1 MKHFKKIESKF
12 LFSLLIMSVW
22 SIIAVGQTTAKISK
36 HIPEIEKW
44 IQKQFAKGKTPPF
57 SFICDGKPSAEFI
70 RQWDYSQ
77 QKIESEEADVIKYLF
92 TYYNPTNGLKV
103 ECTVKGYPSY
113 QAAEWVL
120 NFTNKGTSNSPTLE
134 QVKVVDLAMQYA
146 SKGEFKLHYA
156 DGNHISKYDFH
167 PRSVTLAT
175 GETKQP
181 VSLGVDAGYK
191 HVGLSASTEKAELYA
206 SEVELRQDITDLL
219 SARRALR
226 QSRRN
231 RKTRYRAPRFDNRI
245 RTKRKGWLAPS
256 VENRINAHLSRI
268 EAVLRLL
275 PVTKITVE
283 TASFDLQLLKNPD
296 ISGKEY
302 QEGEQLGFWNI
313 REYVLCRDGH
323 VCQHCYG
330 RSKDPVLN
338 VHHLESRR
346 TGGDSPGNLIT
357 LCETCHKALH
367 RGEITLKAKRG
378 QSFRAEAFMG
388 IMRWEVHNRLR
399 ALHPGIEVSNTYGY
413 RTKHA
418 RIANGIAKSHCADAF
433 CIAGNLG
440 AERLCE
446 FFFQK
451 QTRRNN
457 RQIHKLS
464 ILKGA
469 L

>member
-1 MKHFKKIESKF
+1 MPCSPAKARLLLKEKKAIVVRRTPF
-12 LFSLLIMSVW
+12 
-22 SIIAVGQTTAKISK
+22 T
-36 HIPEIEKW
+36 
-44 IQKQFAKGKTPPF
+44 IQLT
-57 SFICDGKPSAEFI
+57 I
-70 RQWDYSQ
+70 
-77 QKIESEEADVIKYLF
+77 
-92 TYYNPTNGLKV
+92 
-103 ECTVKGYPSY
+103 
-113 QAAEWVL
+113 
-120 NFTNKGTSNSPTLE
+120 
-134 QVKVVDLAMQYA
+134 
-146 SKGEFKLHYA
+146 
-156 DGNHISKYDFH
+156 
-167 PRSVTLAT
+167 AT
-175 GETKQP
+175 GEAKQP

-206 SEVELRQDITDLL
+206 SEVELRQDVSDLL

-226 QSRRN
+226 QSRRSRN
-231 RKTRYRAPRFDNRI
+231 TRYRAPRFDNRI

-256 VENRINAHLSRI
+256 VENRTNAHLSRI
-268 EAVLRLL
+268 ETVLRLL

-283 TASFDLQLLKNPD
+283 TASFDTQLLKNPD
-296 ISGKEY
+296 IAGKEY
-302 QEGEQLGFWNI
+302 QEGEQLGFWNV
-313 REYVLCRDGH
+313 REYVLFRDGH
-323 VCQHCYG
+323 VCQHCHG

-338 VHHLESRR
+338 IHHLESRR
-346 TGGDSPGNLIT
+346 TGGDSPGSLIT

-367 RGEITLKAKRG
+367 RGDITLKAKRG
-378 QSFRAEAFMG
+378 KSFRAEAFMG

-464 ILKGA
+464 ILKGGIRKRNQAPFEVKGFRLFDKVACQGEEGFIFGRRSSGFFDVRKLDGTRISAGISYKKLHLLEKRRTYLTEIRKEEA
-469 L
+469 LPPLPEGRGLRA